1 MDLGTLVPIAA
12 PVATVIAA
20 AVAAQPLLR
29 QYELKAKE
37 ERRLAETSRVE
48 ADVRLVEA
56 FTTLMGKAHAR
67 GPTVVLEQALIKLI
81 EQRASVSPEEFE
93 ALADA
98 CVVVSPVGAAEQDA
112 AIAAIAELG
121 IEHPVLRYPAGTG
134 TRRNQDVQGSTGRA
148 CARPPRDGPD
158 APAISVEV
166 ASLRVTAVQA
176 GGLWSG

>member
-1 MDLGTLVPIAA
+1 MDLGALVPIAA

-121 IEHPVLRYPAGTG
+121 IEHPVLRYPAERALEEIRTF
-134 TRRNQDVQGSTGRA
+134 RAQQAEHALARLMTGRM
-148 CARPPRDGPD
+148 PQQ
-158 APAISVEV
+158 SV
-166 ASLRVTAVQA
+166 SR
-176 GGLWSG
+176 SRR